1 VANNLGMWPRKIIA
15 DTGYGLAGMLGWLV
29 HERGIEPH
37 VPVFDKSRR
46 QDGTFSRADFIYD
59 RERDLYRCPG
69 GSPLTTSGTL
79 VNDGATLLYRASK
92 VDCDG
97 CTLKQRCCPNEPAR
111 KLPRSIHEGARDLAR
126 RFSEEDEWCVSRR
139 ERKKVEMLF
148 AHLKRVLRLDRL
160 RLRGPNGAR
169 DEAAPSISFP
179 PSSAVGHPEG
189 HVRFRERRHDR
200 LMTEMGAEPPWPGL
214 ADSGRSIS
222 GRNLRES
229 GR

>member
-69 GSPLTTSGTL
+69 GSPLTTGGTL

-111 KLPRSIHEGARDLAR
+111 KLPRSIHEGARDIAR
-126 RFSEEDEWCVSRR
+126 RFQKRMSGASRG
-139 ERKKVEMLF
+139 E
-148 AHLKRVLRLDRL
+148 
-160 RLRGPNGAR
+160 NAR
-169 DEAAPSISFP
+169 
-179 PSSAVGHPEG
+179 
-189 HVRFRERRHDR
+189 
-200 LMTEMGAEPPWPGL
+200 
-214 ADSGRSIS
+214 RSRCCLHI
-222 GRNLRES
+222 
-229 GR
+229 